1 MVGQKKN
8 MVGVEYNGLMV
19 TCTKVKTSKALNKGL
34 AVISFPTDSYTKVIG
49 KIIRETELEL
59 NTNHLVQSK
68 EEFGKMINTL
78 MNHSDF
84 K

>member
-19 TCTKVKTSKALNKGL
+19 TCTKEKTSKALNKDL
-34 AVISFPTDSYTKVIG
+34 AVISFPTVLYMRVIG
-49 KIIRETELEL
+49 KIIRETELGW
-59 NTNHLVQSK
+59 NINHLVQSK

-78 MNHSDF
+78 MNQIDF